1 MCLVAVASAS
11 GIMISLKVVSLLCCI
26 AAISCDDYEIDD
38 HVLVLKTDNFEKGIK
53 DHKNVFVKFYSPWC
67 GHCKAMAPD
76 YHKVAKLLE
85 EEKSD
90 IKLAKVDATVESQ
103 LAEQHN
109 IQGYPTLKFF
119 RDGEPIEYKGGRTV
133 DEMVRWLKKK
143 TGPAAQTLG
152 SVDEAKEF
160 VDSAEVTVVGFFKD
174 AESKEAKEFMSA
186 ADAVDRHPFAIA
198 SDDAIYKELG
208 ANKDGVMLFKKF
220 DEGKNTMDT
229 DVTSENVQKFVQLNS
244 LPLVVEFT
252 HESAATVFSGQIR
265 QHNLLFISKKNSD
278 FRQLVDDFRKAAEAF
293 RHKVLFVTIDVDD
306 EDHERILEFFGLK
319 KEQVPAM
326 RIIQL
331 EGDMTRF
338 KPETD
343 SLAVEDIKKFVQG
356 VLDGT
361 IKQSLLSQDLPED
374 WDKHP
379 VKVVVSSN
387 FDEVVLDKTKD
398 VLVEFYAPWCGHCK
412 QLAPIYD
419 ELAEKYKDRDDI
431 LIVKMDSTANEL
443 EHTKIG
449 SFPTI
454 KLYRKETNEAV
465 DYNGER
471 TLEGLSKFLDTN
483 GEYGQAPPEDVE
495 EEEEEEEDKD
505 DKKRDEL

>member
-1 MCLVAVASAS
+1 
-11 GIMISLKVVSLLCCI
+11 MISLKVVSLLCCI

-53 DHKNVFVKFYSPWC
+53 EHKNVFVKFYSPWC

-109 IQGYPTLKFF
+109 IQGYPTLKFY

-143 TGPAAQTLG
+143 TGPSAQTLA
-152 SVDEAKEF
+152 SVEEAKEF
-160 VDSAEVTVVGFFKD
+160 VESADVTVVGFFKD
-174 AESKEAKEFMSA
+174 SREQRGQGVHVCCGRRRPPPVRHHLGRRHLQGARRQQGWRHALQEVRRGQEHHGHRDHLREPARSVSTTCSSSA
-186 ADAVDRHPFAIA
+186 RRTP
-198 SDDAIYKELG
+198 
-208 ANKDGVMLFKKF
+208 
-220 DEGKNTMDT
+220 
-229 DVTSENVQKFVQLNS
+229 
-244 LPLVVEFT
+244 
-252 HESAATVFSGQIR
+252 
-265 QHNLLFISKKNSD
+265 D

-387 FDEVVLDKTKD
+387 FDEVVMDKSKD

-454 KLYRKETNEAV
+454 KLYKKETNEAV

-483 GEYGQAPPEDVE
+483 GEYGQAPPEDLEKCCALLQVF
-495 EEEEEEEDKD
+495 
-505 DKKRDEL
+505 

>member
-1 MCLVAVASAS
+1 
-11 GIMISLKVVSLLCCI
+11 MISLRLIGLLCFL
-26 AAISCDDYEIDD
+26 AAVSCEDYETEDS
-38 HVLVLKTDNFEKGIK
+38 VLILKQSNFEQGIK
-53 DHKNVFVKFYSPWC
+53 DHKHVFVKFYSPWC

-76 YHKVAKLLE
+76 YAKAAKQLE
-85 EEKSD
+85 EEGSD

-103 LAEQHN
+103 LAEQHDVH
-109 IQGYPTLKFF
+109 GYPTLKFF
-119 RDGEPIEYKGGRTV
+119 RNGQPLEYKGGRTAE
-133 DEMVRWLKKK
+133 EMIRWLKKK
-143 TGPAAQTLG
+143 TGPSAQPLT
-152 SVDEAKEF
+152 SVEEAKTF

-174 AESKEAKEFMSA
+174 QESKEAKEFFKA
-186 ADAVDRHPFAIA
+186 ADAVDRHVFAIT

-220 DEGKNTMDT
+220 DEGKNTLDKE
-229 DVTSENVQKFVQLNS
+229 VTSENIQTFVQLNS

-252 HESAATVFSGQIR
+252 HESAQNVFSGQIR
-265 QHNLLFISKKNSD
+265 QHNLLFLSKKSAD
-278 FRQLVDDFRKAAEAF
+278 FKEVLENFREAAAAF
-293 RHKVLFVTIDVDD
+293 RHQVLFVTIDVDD

-319 KEQVPAM
+319 KDQVPAL
-326 RIIQL
+326 RFIKL

-343 SLAVEDIKKFVQG
+343 SLKSEDIKTFVQG

-361 IKQSLLSQDLPED
+361 IKQSLLSQDLPDD

-379 VKVVVSSN
+379 VKVVVQKN
-387 FDEVVLDKTKD
+387 FDEVVFDKTKD

-419 ELAEKYKDRDDI
+419 ELAEKYKDRKDV
-431 LIVKMDSTANEL
+431 LIVKMDATANEL
-443 EHTKIG
+443 EHTKVD

-454 KLYRKETNEAV
+454 KLYKKETNAV
-465 DYNGER
+465 VQYNGER
-471 TLEGLSKFLDTN
+471 TLEGLSKFIDTN
-483 GEYGQAPPEDVE
+483 GEYGQAPPEEVE